1 MEASEAVLAPAVSET
16 AERLFRQHSGWIYGY
31 CLRLL
36 RSPQDAED
44 ALQATYLN
52 ACRSLNA
59 GVRPEVDSAWLLRI
73 TRNICLT
80 RLRSSSRRARYEH
93 VGDFALVEETLPALD
108 RRTED
113 LVGLADAL
121 ASLPE
126 QQRQAI
132 LLREWQGLTHREVAQ
147 KLGLTQAAAETLIF
161 RARRSLAAALEN
173 PAKRVRLRSLPAV
186 DLAGLFAAIKGF
198 VAGGAGVKTVA
209 AVIVVAATTAPV
221 VATDPA
227 GFWSDGPER
236 VTAPAAGHASPPV
249 PTSGAEHSGA
259 VARVPDEPAEDPIIG
274 LGRPATDATDRGPAD
289 GEVKPPA
296 KAEAQ
301 GNGRVLTRAAEPME
315 AAEPMA
321 PKGDGRALGQA
332 TAESAKGNA
341 DGVSRRADGQA
352 RNVAAGPTGSNGRG
366 TPAGGR
372 PDAAGRTGTPPTQ
385 ANEQAT
391 GKAAKSSKS
400 E

>member
-1 MEASEAVLAPAVSET
+1 MEASGAVLAPAVSET
-16 AERLFRQHSGWIYGY
+16 ADRLFRQHSGWIYGY

-80 RLRSSSRRARYEH
+80 RLRSSRRRARYEH

-108 RRTED
+108 RRAED
-113 LVGLADAL
+113 LIGLADAL

-161 RARRSLAAALEN
+161 RARRSLAAALES

-186 DLAGLFAAIKGF
+186 DLAGLFTAIKGF
-198 VAGGAGVKTVA
+198 AAGGAVVKTVA

-259 VARVPDEPAEDPIIG
+259 VARVPDEPAEDSIVG
-274 LGRPATDATDRGPAD
+274 LGRPATDASDRGPAD

-301 GNGRVLTRAAEPME
+301 GNGRVLTRAAEPM
-315 AAEPMA
+315 A
-321 PKGDGRALGQA
+321 PKGTGRAFGQA

-372 PDAAGRTGTPPTQ
+372 PDAAGRAGTPPTQ

>member
-108 RRTED
+108 RRAED
-113 LVGLADAL
+113 LIGLADAL
-121 ASLPE
+121 ASLSE

-132 LLREWQGLTHREVAQ
+132 LLREWQGLTHGEVAQ
-147 KLGLTQAAAETLIF
+147 TLGLTQAAAETLIF
-161 RARRSLAAALEN
+161 RARRSLAAALKN
-173 PAKRVRLRSLPAV
+173 PAKRVRLRSLPAL
-186 DLAGLFAAIKGF
+186 DPAGLFAAIKGF
-198 VAGGAGVKTVA
+198 VAGGVGVNTVA

-221 VATDPA
+221 VATNPA
-227 GFWSDGPER
+227 GLWSDGPEP

-259 VARVPDEPAEDPIIG
+259 VARVPDKPADPIVG
-274 LGRPATDATDRGPAD
+274 LGRPATDATDRGPVD
-289 GEVKPPA
+289 GEVKPPETA
-296 KAEAQ
+296 KAQE
-301 GNGRVLTRAAEPME
+301 NGEVLTRAAEPI
-315 AAEPMA
+315 A
-321 PKGDGRALGQA
+321 PKGTGRAFGQA

-341 DGVSRRADGQA
+341 ADVSRPAHGQA
-352 RNVAAGPTGSNGRG
+352 RNVAAGPTGSNGGG
-366 TPAGGR
+366 TPADGR
-372 PDAAGRTGTPPTQ
+372 PDAAGRAGTPPT
-385 ANEQAT
+385 QAT

-400 E
+400 D